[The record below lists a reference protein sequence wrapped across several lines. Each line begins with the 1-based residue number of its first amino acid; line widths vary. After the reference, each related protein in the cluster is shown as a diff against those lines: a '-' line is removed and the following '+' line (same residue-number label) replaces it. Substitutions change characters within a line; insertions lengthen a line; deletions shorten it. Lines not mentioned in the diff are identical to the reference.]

1 MVPVP
6 VNLKIMSNLYPRN
19 RIQDARIHPT
29 GGFYLAAYPA
39 RPKHLQTK
47 MSLFFDPAPLI
58 SSKMRTSLSRQASS
72 NRQPKVEPAHL
83 VF

>member
-6 VNLKIMSNLYPRN
+6 VNLKIM
-19 RIQDARIHPT
+19 HPT

-47 MSLFFDPAPLI
+47 MSLFFRSGAVNL
-58 SSKMRTSLSRQASS
+58 Q
-72 NRQPKVEPAHL
+72 
-83 VF
+83 